1 MHWTYYTHLSVRR
14 QICTHYNLEMHYP
27 IYHVPHN
34 RKQSLVKQNSR
45 HLDLMNR
52 NNDQMQMSLGV
63 SGCKMYKEVDEQ
75 LRD

>member
-1 MHWTYYTHLSVRR
+1 MDFTYPFVHR

-34 RKQSLVKQNSR
+34 RIQSLVKQNSH

-52 NNDQMQMSLGV
+52 NNDQMQMSWGV
-63 SGCKMYKEVDEQ
+63 SGCKMNKMK
-75 LRD
+75 